1 MNRIPSKSRKI
12 KSHTVKRPKI
22 SKEHQQRIQKLRQSS
37 TPLRERFR
45 EDLMLH
51 KFAPRTVDQYMNAA
65 ITFVAYFNRAPQ
77 FITDDEIRF
86 YLRYQSEIRR
96 LKSGSMGIIHGML
109 KFLYAKTLRI
119 ERPVLDVFVVPKTR
133 QKKSFYRKAK
143 LRKPYNACET
153 FVIAPH

>member
-1 MNRIPSKSRKI
+1 
-12 KSHTVKRPKI
+12 
-22 SKEHQQRIQKLRQSS
+22 
-37 TPLRERFR
+37 
-45 EDLMLH
+45 
-51 KFAPRTVDQYMNAA
+51 MNAA

-119 ERPVLDVFVVPKTR
+119 ERPDRIVMHTDQFRVVEVDMSEGKSAFIQELEHFRDAVLG
-133 QKKSFYRKAK
+133 KSANTLTAADAVRMTELIESIRAAGEK
-143 LRKPYNACET
+143 
-153 FVIAPH
+153 

>member
-86 YLRYQSEIRR
+86 
-96 LKSGSMGIIHGML
+96 
-109 KFLYAKTLRI
+109 
-119 ERPVLDVFVVPKTR
+119 
-133 QKKSFYRKAK
+133 
-143 LRKPYNACET
+143 
-153 FVIAPH
+153 

>member
-1 MNRIPSKSRKI
+1 
-12 KSHTVKRPKI
+12 
-22 SKEHQQRIQKLRQSS
+22 
-37 TPLRERFR
+37 
-45 EDLMLH
+45 MLH

-109 KFLYAKTLRI
+109 KFLYAMWDTVI
-119 ERPVLDVFVVPKTR
+119 YCYGQVG
-133 QKKSFYRKAK
+133 S
-143 LRKPYNACET
+143 T
-153 FVIAPH
+153 FFIPLEIC

>member
-51 KFAPRTVDQYMNAA
+51 NFAPRTVDQYMNAA

-86 YLRYQSEIRR
+86 YLRY
-96 LKSGSMGIIHGML
+96 
-109 KFLYAKTLRI
+109 
-119 ERPVLDVFVVPKTR
+119 
-133 QKKSFYRKAK
+133 
-143 LRKPYNACET
+143 
-153 FVIAPH
+153 

>member
-109 KFLYAKTLRI
+109 KFLYAKHC
-119 ERPVLDVFVVPKTR
+119 VLNARCWMFFVVPKTR

>member
-1 MNRIPSKSRKI
+1 
-12 KSHTVKRPKI
+12 
-22 SKEHQQRIQKLRQSS
+22 
-37 TPLRERFR
+37 
-45 EDLMLH
+45 
-51 KFAPRTVDQYMNAA
+51 MNAA

-119 ERPVLDVFVVPKTR
+119 ERPVLDVFRCPKDT
-133 QKKSFYRKAK
+133 FYRKAK

>member
-51 KFAPRTVDQYMNAA
+51 KFVG
-65 ITFVAYFNRAPQ
+65 V
-77 FITDDEIRF
+77 
-86 YLRYQSEIRR
+86 
-96 LKSGSMGIIHGML
+96 
-109 KFLYAKTLRI
+109 
-119 ERPVLDVFVVPKTR
+119 VLIVR
-133 QKKSFYRKAK
+133 KKSLPSKK
-143 LRKPYNACET
+143 LVTTANC
-153 FVIAPH
+153 